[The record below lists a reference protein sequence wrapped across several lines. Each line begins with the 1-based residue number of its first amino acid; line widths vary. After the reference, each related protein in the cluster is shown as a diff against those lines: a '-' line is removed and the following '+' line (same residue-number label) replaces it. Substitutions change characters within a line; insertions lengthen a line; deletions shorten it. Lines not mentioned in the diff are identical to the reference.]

1 MGIKL
6 MNATVY
12 VYDEKKPNYVLASIR
27 INDFVKWKYNS
38 TTKQLSLLTEILI
51 LQRKLLIL
59 Y

>member
-27 INDFVKWKYNS
+27 INDVKWKYNS